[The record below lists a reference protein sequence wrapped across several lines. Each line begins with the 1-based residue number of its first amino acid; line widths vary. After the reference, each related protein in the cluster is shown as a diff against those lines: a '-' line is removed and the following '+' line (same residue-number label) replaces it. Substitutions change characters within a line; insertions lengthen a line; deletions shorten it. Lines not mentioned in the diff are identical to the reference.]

1 MTDTNGKNLPV
12 PAADEAKNIGNAAQE
27 DGGFETLLKFKKGEY
42 FAGGEEVPLGTEYI
56 AHCIGWTRGWTKF
69 ENQQVTD
76 RKMYRVADGRRPA
89 DRDELDSRDEKLWP
103 IGISGAPA
111 DPWVFQFYLPMESR
125 ETGEVVI
132 FVTSSFGGKRA
143 VADLCKAYSR
153 RVARTGKSEQPV
165 IRLGK
170 AKMPTRQWGDVP
182 RPDFEVIGWT
192 GDEHE
197 GIREVK
203 PMDSVKD
210 ELDDEIPF

>member
-1 MTDTNGKNLPV
+1 MTDTNGNKLPAV
-12 PAADEAKNIGNAAQE
+12 QEAAAIGAAAQQ

-42 FAGGEEVPLGTEYI
+42 FSANEEVPLGTEFI

-69 ENQQVTD
+69 ENQAVVD
-76 RKMYRVADGRRPA
+76 RKMFRVADGRRPP
-89 DRDELDSRDEKLWP
+89 DRDELDANDPTQWP
-103 IGISGAPA
+103 IGISGQPA
-111 DPWVFQFYLPMESR
+111 DPWVFQFYLPMENR

-143 VADLCKAYSR
+143 VADLCKTYSR

-165 IRLGK
+165 IKLDK

-182 RPDFEVIGWT
+182 RPSFEVIGWT
-192 GDEHE
+192 GDEVE

-203 PMDSVKD
+203 PMDGINQ
-210 ELDDEIPF
+210 ELNDEIPF